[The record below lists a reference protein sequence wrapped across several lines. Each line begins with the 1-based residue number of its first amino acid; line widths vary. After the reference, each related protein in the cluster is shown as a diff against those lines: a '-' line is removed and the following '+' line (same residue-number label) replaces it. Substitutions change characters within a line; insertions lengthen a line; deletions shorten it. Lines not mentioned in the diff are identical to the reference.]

1 MEQTSNNTKLNIGEK
16 INQELV
22 NNLDNTDGEVDNTTN
37 SEINNE
43 VPYVIENTE
52 NNVQLQHE

>member
-37 SEINNE
+37 SEINDE